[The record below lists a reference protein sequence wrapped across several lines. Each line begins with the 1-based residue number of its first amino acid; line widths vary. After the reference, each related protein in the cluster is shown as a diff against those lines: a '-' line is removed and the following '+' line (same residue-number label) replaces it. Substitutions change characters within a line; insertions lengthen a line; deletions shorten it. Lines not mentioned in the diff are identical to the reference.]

1 MRFENYNINSEID
14 HEGTA
19 FASKLTSPLMYEWS
33 KRALDVLLAL
43 CLLVILSPL
52 FLLIAIAIKLDS
64 LGPVFFIQ
72 RRTGRYG
79 RSFNFFKFRSLSYDQ
94 DHTAVHREFIGQYA
108 DGTLDCGET
117 LNGLYKPFDNGR
129 AVTRVGKFLRR
140 SSLDELPQ
148 LWNILKGDMSF
159 VGPRAWADYE
169 LENYKEWHYRRL
181 EVTPGLTGLAQ
192 INGRSVLSFNDIIC
206 LDIMYIENRSLWLDI
221 KIMIQTIPAV
231 ISGKNSG

>member
-1 MRFENYNINSEID
+1 MQANMCAYVR
-14 HEGTA
+14 G
-19 FASKLTSPLMYEWS
+19 

-43 CLLVILSPL
+43 FLLVILSPL
-52 FLLIAIAIKLDS
+52 FLAVAVAIKLDS
-64 LGPVFFIQ
+64 LGPVFFVQ
-72 RRTGRYG
+72 QRTGRYG
-79 RSFNFFKFRSLSYDQ
+79 RPFNFFKFRSLSCDK

-108 DGTLDCGET
+108 NGTLDGDET
-117 LNGLYKPFDNGR
+117 LHGLYKPVDNEH

-181 EVTPGLTGLAQ
+181 EVAPGLTGLAQ
-192 INGRSVLSFNDIIC
+192 TQGRSGLSFNHIIS
-206 LDIMYIENRSLWLDI
+206 LDINYVDNRSFWLDI
-221 KIMIQTIPAV
+221 KIMLQTIPAV